1 MIAKSQPAAAN
12 DGWHGPA
19 HACPWRSSTGRQRSL
34 PAALRRPAFTL
45 MELMIGII
53 ILGLGMVMVAT
64 MFPVAWDRARTL
76 NEQTIQQTVVANAH
90 ATVKSLVRVSSPSA
104 ADASS
109 FLGDLNCNPDDL
121 AVPVAACSFLGFA
134 SDTWVH
140 ALNMENIQIV
150 DRRFVPPRN
159 PPGVLF
165 EDGPWRLEAAFS
177 NVFIAE
183 LYQLAPN
190 PFFPDSFFRAQVRF
204 HQQVY
209 PPVGRR
215 QNVDVVTGEFTG
227 DDHRWD
233 EALDARRFCWAVF
246 HRLREQLS
254 GDCTNPQAR
263 GATRSFDLYYVTLR
277 RPRPTFRYARQ
288 DPDPT
293 LIPNPCLLDVIP
305 VIPAARPADE
315 DVMFPVQWR
324 VQVQFPDT
332 LLLERDPTTGL
343 PNPNVTGIPTEIQVP
358 PPELTNADAR
368 AMLVGMF
375 PVGAQFIDEITGEVY
390 KVVKRRVT
398 GPNEDL
404 AFLTL
409 DREVYLE
416 DIDLPEGDERCV
428 TCQTLEW
435 YYANDP
441 PPRADLPELLR
452 TVWVFPPPVEPGS
465 MTSQEPRN
473 GLTFAGS
480 QPVVGIDIRTLNISP
495 SG

>member
-1 MIAKSQPAAAN
+1 
-12 DGWHGPA
+12 
-19 HACPWRSSTGRQRSL
+19 
-34 PAALRRPAFTL
+34 
-45 MELMIGII
+45 MIGII
-53 ILGLGMVMVAT
+53 ILGLGLVMVAT

-104 ADASS
+104 AAASS
-109 FLGDLNCNPDDL
+109 FFGDLNCNPDDL
-121 AVPVAACSFLGFA
+121 AAPVAACSFVGFP

-150 DRRFVPPRN
+150 NRRFVPPRN
-159 PPGVLF
+159 PSDAEY
-165 EDGPWRLEAAFS
+165 EDGPWRLEVTAPNI

-183 LYQLAPN
+183 LYQLRPN

-204 HQQVY
+204 HQQVH

-215 QNVDVVTGEFTG
+215 QNVDVVTGVFTG
-227 DDHRWD
+227 NDDRWD

-254 GDCTNPQAR
+254 GDCRNPQAR
-263 GATRSFDLYYVTLR
+263 GTTRSFDLYYVTLR

-288 DPDPT
+288 DPDST
-293 LIPNPCLLDVIP
+293 LIPNPCSLDVIP

-315 DVMFPVQWR
+315 DVMFPVPWR

-332 LLLERDPTTGL
+332 LLLARDPTTGL
-343 PNPNVTGIPTEIQVP
+343 PNEDVTGIPTEIQVP
-358 PPELTNADAR
+358 PPELTNADAG

-375 PVGAQFIDEITGEVY
+375 PVGAQFIDEITGDVY

-398 GPNEDL
+398 GDDEDL

-416 DIDLPEGDERCV
+416 DIDLPLDDPRCV
-428 TCQTLEW
+428 VCQTVKQQ
-435 YYANDP
+435 YAQGLTP
-441 PPRADLPELLR
+441 VADDPELLR
-452 TVWVFPPPVEPGS
+452 TVWVFPPPVEARAAQGDAP
-465 MTSQEPRN
+465 
-473 GLTFAGS
+473 LIFAGS